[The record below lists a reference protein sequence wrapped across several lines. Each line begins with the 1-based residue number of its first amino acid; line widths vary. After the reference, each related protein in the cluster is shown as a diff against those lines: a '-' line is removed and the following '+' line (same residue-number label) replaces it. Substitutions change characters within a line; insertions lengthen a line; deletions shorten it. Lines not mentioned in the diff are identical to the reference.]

1 MLDHALESGF
11 VAFLEADAL
20 FVGIHFFTGHDDG
33 ERHAPSITVES
44 KSEALVGSAVVFR
57 SDLTIAVESEG
68 HDNRPDAHAALVE
81 KVRARLA
88 NKAGAATAV
97 NAGMQVCLY
106 GYAFT
111 GSNLDVGGT
120 RFRTSLTFKV
130 GYGVA

>member
-11 VAFLEADAL
+11 VAFLKADSIFAG
-20 FVGIHFFTGHDDG
+20 VHFFTGHDDE
-33 ERHAPSITVES
+33 ERHAPSTTVES

-57 SDLTIAVESEG
+57 SDLTIAVESEA

-81 KVRARLA
+81 KVRAKLA
-88 NKAGAATAV
+88 NKAGAAAAV
-97 NAGMQVCLY
+97 NAGAQVCLY

-111 GSNLDVGGT
+111 GSNLDVEGT
-120 RFRTSLTFKV
+120 RFRTSLMFKV